1 MSGGDSEQEM
11 DGLIPP
17 MTMPNTR
24 YGKTATAQSP
34 PTENNDIVTE
44 TETIATIPDGE
55 VIYQDSHKL
64 GTKTLLF
71 QV

>member
-1 MSGGDSEQEM
+1 
-11 DGLIPP
+11 